1 MARMM
6 AGAMMIVALG
16 FVAVSAFG
24 PLLSATGIA
33 GF

>member
-1 MARMM
+1 MAKMM
-6 AGAMMIVALG
+6 SGVMMIVALG

-24 PLLSATGIA
+24 PLLSATGMN